1 MTVVVWPQSKC
12 SWEWYDTP
20 AYGTNARESAVR
32 VVIVGAG
39 EVGSNI
45 ASSLADSH
53 DVVVVD
59 VDADRVEELNYS
71 LDVLA
76 IHGDGASIE
85 TLEEA
90 GVGDADLLIASTD
103 HDETNLATCGTSKV
117 LGDAF
122 TIARVKQV
130 GFLRTWE
137 RKSSAFGVDFMVC
150 SNLLTAEDIVQI
162 IGLPAAI
169 DAEWFAN
176 GLVQMAEFELGADS
190 PLVGQTVQDADRF
203 DLLTFAAILRDGDVE
218 LPRGDST
225 LTAGDRLVV
234 IGPPE
239 SVHEFALTASPADA
253 SNDTDIVFVVGGA
266 EIGYQ
271 TARLLQERGI
281 KPRLIEEDPERAREV
296 AESLSKTL
304 VLQFDATDTEAL
316 ERENFGSADT
326 VVAALESDQE
336 NLLVSLL
343 AKRVGVNQ
351 TIAVVETGEYRSV
364 FEAVGVD
371 VAVNPRVVT
380 AEEITRIT
388 REQTTEKLTFIEDDR
403 AEVIEVEIGEESA
416 LARKPIRE
424 SIPDLPNGVVVGAI
438 ARQRELISPR
448 GDTVIDVGDHV
459 VLFVDADVAED
470 ITAEI

>member
-1 MTVVVWPQSKC
+1 M
-12 SWEWYDTP
+12 
-20 AYGTNARESAVR
+20 R

-45 ASSLADSH
+45 AASLADSH

-59 VDADRVEELNYS
+59 VDPDRVEELNYS

-76 IHGDGASIE
+76 IQGDGAAIE

-90 GVGDADLLIASTD
+90 DAGSADLLIASTD

-122 TIARVKQV
+122 TIARVKHV

-137 RKSSAFGVDFMVC
+137 RSSGAFGVDFMVC

-162 IGLPAAI
+162 IGLPAAV
-169 DAEWFAN
+169 DVEWFAN
-176 GLVQMAEFELGADS
+176 GLVQMAEFEIDPES
-190 PLVGQTVQDADRF
+190 HLVGQTVQEADQF
-203 DLLTFAAILRDGDVE
+203 DLLTFAAILRNGDVE

-225 LTAGDRLVV
+225 LDAGDRIVV

-239 SVHEFALTASPADA
+239 RVSQFATTASPNDA
-253 SNDTDIVFVVGGA
+253 ANDTENVFVVGGG
-266 EIGYQ
+266 EIGFQ

-281 KPRLIEEDPERAREV
+281 KPRLIEEDPDRAREV
-296 AESLSKTL
+296 AETLSDTL
-304 VLQFDATDTEAL
+304 VFQFDATDTEAL
-316 ERENFGSADT
+316 ERENFGAADA

-343 AKRVGVNQ
+343 AKRLGVNQ
-351 TIAVVETGEYRSV
+351 TIAVVETGEYRDV

-388 REQTTEKLTFIEDDR
+388 REETTEKLTFIEDDR
-403 AEVIEVEIGEESA
+403 AEVIEVEVDEKSA
-416 LARKPIRE
+416 LAGEMIRE
-424 SIPDLPNGVVVGAI
+424 SVPRLPKGVVVGAI
-438 ARQRELISPR
+438 AREQELVSPR
-448 GDTVIDVGDHV
+448 GDTVIEVGDHV
-459 VLFVDADVAED
+459 VLFVDERVAEE
-470 ITAEI
+470 ITSSV

>member
-1 MTVVVWPQSKC
+1 M
-12 SWEWYDTP
+12 
-20 AYGTNARESAVR
+20 R
-32 VVIVGAG
+32 VVIIGAG

-59 VDADRVEELNYS
+59 VDSDRVEELNYS

-76 IHGDGASIE
+76 ITGDGASIE

-90 GVGDADLLIASTD
+90 GVGEADLLIASTD

-162 IGLPAAI
+162 IGLPAAV

-176 GLVQMAEFELGADS
+176 GLVQMAEFEIAPES
-190 PLVGQTVQDADRF
+190 PLVGKTIRDADQF
-203 DLLTFAAILRDGDVE
+203 ELLTFAAILRDDGVE
-218 LPRGDST
+218 FPRGDSR
-225 LTAGDRLVV
+225 LAADDRIVV
-234 IGPPE
+234 IGPRE
-239 SVHEFALTASPADA
+239 RVHEFALTASPSAA
-253 SNDTDIVFVVGGA
+253 SVGTESVFVIGGG

-281 KPRLIEEDPERAREV
+281 KLRLIEEDPERAREL
-296 AESLSKTL
+296 AEKLPETL
-304 VLQFDATDTEAL
+304 VLQFDATDTDAL
-316 ERENFGSADT
+316 ERENFGSADA

-343 AKRVGVNQ
+343 AKRLGVNQ
-351 TIAVVETGEYRSV
+351 TIAVVETGEYRDV

-371 VAVNPRVVT
+371 VAVNPRTVT

-388 REQTTEKLTFIEDDR
+388 REETTEKLTFIEDDR
-403 AEVIEVEIGEESA
+403 AEVIEVEIGEDNS
-416 LARKPIRE
+416 LVGVPIRE
-424 SIPDLPNGVVVGAI
+424 SIPALPDGVVVGAI
-438 ARQRELISPR
+438 ARERTLVSPR
-448 GDTVIDVGDHV
+448 GDTVIEAGDHV
-459 VLFVDADVAED
+459 VLLVDSDVAEEV
-470 ITAEI
+470 IAAI

>member
-1 MTVVVWPQSKC
+1 M
-12 SWEWYDTP
+12 
-20 AYGTNARESAVR
+20 R

-45 ASSLADSH
+45 ASSLADAH

-76 IHGDGASIE
+76 IQGDGASIE

-117 LGDAF
+117 LGEAF

-137 RKSSAFGVDFMVC
+137 RTSSAFGVDFMVC

-162 IGLPAAI
+162 IGLPAAV
-169 DAEWFAN
+169 DVEWFAN
-176 GLVQMAEFELGADS
+176 GLVQMAEFELGPDS
-190 PLVGQTVQDADRF
+190 PLVGQTVSEADQF
-203 DLLTFAAILRDGDVE
+203 EFLTFAAVLRNGDVE
-218 LPRGDST
+218 LARGDST
-225 LTAGDRLVV
+225 LAAGERVVV

-239 SVHEFALTASPADA
+239 RVHQFALTASPAAA
-253 SNDTDIVFVVGGA
+253 SDDTESVFVVGGG

-281 KPRLIEEDPERAREV
+281 NPRLIEEDPERAREV

-304 VLQFDATDTEAL
+304 VLQFDATDTDAL
-316 ERENFGSADT
+316 ERENFDSADA

-343 AKRVGVNQ
+343 AKRLGVKQ
-351 TIAVVETGEYRSV
+351 TIAVVETGEYRDV

-388 REQTTEKLTFIEDDR
+388 REETTEKLTFIEDDR
-403 AEVIEVEIGEESA
+403 AEVIEVEVSPDSA
-416 LARKPIRE
+416 LAGVPIRE
-424 SIPDLPNGVVVGAI
+424 SIPKLPAGVVVGAI
-438 ARQRELISPR
+438 ARQRDLVSPR
-448 GDTVIDVGDHV
+448 GDTVIEVGDHV
-459 VLFVDADVAED
+459 VLFVDAAIAEE
-470 ITAEI
+470 ITAAI

>member
-1 MTVVVWPQSKC
+1 M
-12 SWEWYDTP
+12 
-20 AYGTNARESAVR
+20 R

-45 ASSLADSH
+45 AASLADAH

-59 VDADRVEELNYS
+59 SDSDRVEELKYS

-76 IHGDGASIE
+76 IQGDGASIE
-85 TLEEA
+85 TLEDA

-162 IGLPAAI
+162 IGLPAAV

-176 GLVQMAEFELGADS
+176 GLVQMAEFEIGQES
-190 PLVGQTVQDADRF
+190 PLVGKTVREADQF

-225 LTAGDRLVV
+225 LNSGDRIVV

-239 SVHEFALTASPADA
+239 RVHEFALTASPSAA
-253 SNDTDIVFVVGGA
+253 SGDTETVFVVGGG

-281 KPRLIEEDPERAREV
+281 KPRLIEEDPDRAREL
-296 AESLSKTL
+296 AEKLSKTL
-304 VLQFDATDTEAL
+304 VLQFDATDTDAL

-343 AKRVGVNQ
+343 AKRLGVKQ
-351 TIAVVETGEYRSV
+351 TIAVVETGEYREV

-388 REQTTEKLTFIEDDR
+388 REEPTEKLTFIEDDR
-403 AEVIEVEIGEESA
+403 AEVVEVEVGEDNA
-416 LARKPIRE
+416 LTGAPIRE
-424 SIPDLPNGVVVGAI
+424 SIPRLPKGVVVGAI
-438 ARQRELISPR
+438 ARRSELVSPR
-448 GDTVIDVGDHV
+448 GDTVIEAGDHV
-459 VLFVDADVAED
+459 VLLVDADVSEEVIAA
-470 ITAEI
+470 I